1 MTRRPPRWISKT
13 FVLAIHARL
22 LAEHGGAVGIRD
34 EGLLESARES
44 PRNRFEYGEDDIFV
58 LASAYAFA
66 ITSNRPFADGN
77 KRAAFAAA
85 GIFLELNGHRLIA
98 TEVDAV
104 GAVLALSS
112 SEMSDAEFAEWLR
125 VNCERSG

>member
-34 EGLLESARES
+34 EGLLESALDS

-66 ITSNRPFADGN
+66 ITSNHPFADGN

-125 VNCERSG
+125 VNCERSV